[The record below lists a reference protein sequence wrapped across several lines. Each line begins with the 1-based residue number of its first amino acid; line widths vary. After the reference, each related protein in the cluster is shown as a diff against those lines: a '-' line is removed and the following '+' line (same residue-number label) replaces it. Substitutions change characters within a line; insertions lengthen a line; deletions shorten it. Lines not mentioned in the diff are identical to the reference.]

1 MAPGDLSRVIEPG
14 SVILQSG
21 ATRGFLQQGTGLS
34 EQAKFLDGSLMRHIT
49 VMSLTSSVGLM
60 AVFLVDFI
68 DMIFISMLGK
78 AELAAAIGYAGAILF
93 FTTSF
98 GIGMAIAA
106 GALVA
111 RTLGAGDAELARR
124 RATNVLIYGVVFGSI
139 FAAIVWIYVPELATL
154 MGASGPTLD
163 LATSY
168 LRIIV
173 PSLPFLITGMVGGA
187 ILRAHGDA
195 RRAMMATVWG
205 GLVNAVLDPI
215 LIFGLDMELTG
226 AALASVAAR
235 IAIAATALLP
245 IIRHYGGIAR
255 PSGAELTRDLTPV
268 FAIAG
273 PAILTQLATPI
284 GQAYVTRSM
293 AEYGEDAVAGMAIV
307 ARITP
312 VAFGVTFALSG
323 AIGPIIGQNFGAGLH
338 DRVRGAFR
346 DGLIFTAV
354 VVVLV
359 SALLFA
365 LRWPLAG
372 LFNADGLTRDLVFL
386 FAGPLAL
393 MFFFNGMLFVSNAAF
408 NNLGHPF
415 YSTWL
420 NWGRHTLGTIP
431 TALIG
436 GWYLGA
442 QGILIGQ
449 AVGGL
454 IFGVWAFWL
463 AGRVMERAAVVGPVQ
478 PDSFSRQARLMSLL
492 HLRR

>member
-1 MAPGDLSRVIEPG
+1 
-14 SVILQSG
+14 
-21 ATRGFLQQGTGLS
+21 
-34 EQAKFLDGSLMRHIT
+34 
-49 VMSLTSSVGLM
+49 
-60 AVFLVDFI
+60 
-68 DMIFISMLGK
+68 
-78 AELAAAIGYAGAILF
+78 
-93 FTTSF
+93 
-98 GIGMAIAA
+98 
-106 GALVA
+106 
-111 RTLGAGDAELARR
+111 
-124 RATNVLIYGVVFGSI
+124 
-139 FAAIVWIYVPELATL
+139 
-154 MGASGPTLD
+154 
-163 LATSY
+163 
-168 LRIIV
+168 
-173 PSLPFLITGMVGGA
+173 
-187 ILRAHGDA
+187 
-195 RRAMMATVWG
+195 MATVWG

-255 PSGAELTRDLTPV
+255 PSGAELTPRPDAGFRNCRTGHPDPV
-268 FAIAG
+268 GDADRTSLCDAFHGGIWRRCGRWHGHRGAYNAG
-273 PAILTQLATPI
+273 
-284 GQAYVTRSM
+284 
-293 AEYGEDAVAGMAIV
+293 
-307 ARITP
+307 
-312 VAFGVTFALSG
+312 GVRGNICALR